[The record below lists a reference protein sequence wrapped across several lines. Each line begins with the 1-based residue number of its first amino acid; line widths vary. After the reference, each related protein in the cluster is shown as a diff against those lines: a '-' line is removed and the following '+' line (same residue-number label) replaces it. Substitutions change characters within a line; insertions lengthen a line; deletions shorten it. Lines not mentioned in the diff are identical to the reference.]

1 MKVALRAKVW
11 SSWRNSQAP
20 SGAIG
25 GNSVA
30 QRRTPGLALCM
41 DPCLGTCE
49 SGELKNPRHGTVRS
63 RSEQQKGLS
72 MQEFMAG
79 DDLPQAL

>member
-1 MKVALRAKVW
+1 
-11 SSWRNSQAP
+11 
-20 SGAIG
+20 
-25 GNSVA
+25 
-30 QRRTPGLALCM
+30 M

-49 SGELKNPRHGTVRS
+49 SGELKNSRHGTVRS